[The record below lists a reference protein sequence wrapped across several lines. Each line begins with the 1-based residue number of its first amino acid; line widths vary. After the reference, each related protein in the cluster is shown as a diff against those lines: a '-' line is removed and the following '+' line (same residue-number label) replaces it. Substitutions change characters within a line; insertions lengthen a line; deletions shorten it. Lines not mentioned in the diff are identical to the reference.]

1 MISLRT
7 LPYRAALALLP
18 ASMCLAA
25 APAPVHAEEPA
36 VKGLE
41 EIVVTARK
49 RDERLQDVPLA
60 VTAMSQ
66 DALAKAGA
74 VNVRDLAQS
83 VPGLFYRAFDDGHPN
98 LFIRGVGTRSYDAGA
113 ESSVGTFI
121 DGVYIARFGAQVQ
134 DLADVERVEVLRG
147 PQGALFGRNTIGGA
161 ISVVTHKPDD
171 DFLARGSVTYGGAHF
186 GGNEFD
192 VSGLVSGPLVA
203 DKVFGQISYSRSDA
217 AGPTKIEGTDRLV
230 NGGGTQTV
238 RGRVVVNPAEAWQID
253 LIADYYE
260 SVDNTFIWKANDV
273 NGTRTGILL
282 QNPFVPVAPINPDSY
297 ITAITP
303 GLGDT
308 SRSGS
313 GLSATVTYAGQRVDV
328 TSITAY
334 RQGETKQNNDTD
346 ASTNEI
352 LSQPANEDSD
362 QFSEELRFASTSG
375 GPLTFGDRVNWLGG
389 LYYFQES
396 IDRKDQL
403 IWGKDS
409 AVIFIT
415 TVPTETVSYFAN
427 VDTKSWAA
435 FAHAGI
441 ELSDRWKLD
450 LDLRYSE
457 DKKSADLAG
466 TEDHPGIF
474 VVPYDV
480 SLDPKFSSTDPTVT
494 VSFKASPDAMLFAS
508 YARGFKSGAFQF
520 MAPSALVAETFATP
534 EHVDSY
540 QFGLRSDWLDG
551 RLRLNVT
558 AFDYAY
564 KDIQVPRVEIVNN
577 APFVHLTNAA
587 ASTVR
592 GIEVEGFA
600 AIADGFRVEYGY
612 AYLDAKYD
620 DYLYAPGKDFSGNQ
634 MTRSPKNTANMALV
648 FESPTSLG
656 AITARVAGNY
666 VDTFFFEPDNAKIDP
681 GTKEPSHTMLDANLS
696 LGHGPWTVTLWAK
709 NLTDEES
716 RASVFN
722 VSGNQLYE
730 IWAPRRTY
738 GLTLSGRI

>member
-1 MISLRT
+1 MNSLRT

-18 ASMCLAA
+18 ATLCLSF
-25 APAPVHAEEPA
+25 APAPVRAQEPA
-36 VKGLE
+36 AKALE

-49 RDERLQDVPLA
+49 REERLQDVPLA
-60 VTAMSQ
+60 VSAMSQ

-74 VNVRDLAQS
+74 VNVLDLAQS
-83 VPGLFYRAFDDGHPN
+83 VPGLFYRAFDAGHPN

-161 ISVVTHKPDD
+161 LNVVTHKPDAD
-171 DFLARGSVTYGGAHF
+171 LLARGSVTYGAAHF

-203 DKVFGQISYSRSDA
+203 DKVFGQLSYSRSDA
-217 AGPTKIEGTDRLV
+217 AGPTKIEGTGRLV

-238 RGRVVVNPAEAWQID
+238 RGRLVVNPADAWEVD

-260 SVDNTFIWKANDV
+260 SIGNTFIWKANNV
-273 NGTRTGILL
+273 GGTRTGILL
-282 QNPFVPVAPINPDSY
+282 KNPFVPVAPINPDSY
-297 ITAITP
+297 VTAITP

-313 GLSATVTYAGQRVDV
+313 GLSATVTYAGERVDV

-334 RQGETKQNNDTD
+334 RQGQTKQDNDTD
-346 ASTNEI
+346 ATANEI
-352 LSQPANEDSD
+352 LRQPATEDSD
-362 QFSEELRFASTSG
+362 QFSEELRFASTAG
-375 GPLTFGDRVNWLGG
+375 GPLTLGDRVNWLGG

-415 TVPTETVSYFAN
+415 HVPTETVSYFAKI
-427 VDTKSWAA
+427 DTKSWAA

-457 DKKSADLAG
+457 DRKTANLAG
-466 TEDHPGIF
+466 TEDHPGLI

-480 SLDPKFSSTDPTVT
+480 KLDPKFSSTDPTVT

-520 MAPSALVAETFATP
+520 LAPSALVAETFATP
-534 EHVDSY
+534 ETVDSY
-540 QFGLRSDWLDG
+540 QVGLRSDWVDG

-558 AFDYAY
+558 AFEY
-564 KDIQVPRVEIVNN
+564 KYNDIQVPRVEIVNN
-577 APFVHLTNAA
+577 APIVHLTNAA
-587 ASTVR
+587 KSTVK
-592 GIEVEGFA
+592 GVEVEGFA
-600 AIADGFRVEYGY
+600 GIVDGFRVEYGY
-612 AYLDAKYD
+612 AYLDATYD
-620 DYLYAPGKDFSGNQ
+620 DFLYAPGKDFTGNQ
-634 MTRSPKNTANMALV
+634 MTRSPKNTGNVALA
-648 FESPTSLG
+648 FEAPTSLG
-656 AITARVAGNY
+656 KITARVAGNY
-666 VDTFFFEPDNAKIDP
+666 VDTFYFEPDNAKIDP
-681 GTKEPSHTMLDANLS
+681 GTREPSHTTLDANIGI
-696 LGHGPWTVTLWAK
+696 GHGPWTLTLWGK
-709 NLTDEES
+709 NLTDEKS

-722 VSGNQLYE
+722 VSGNQLFE
-730 IWAPRRTY
+730 IWAPRKTY
-738 GLTLSGRI
+738 GLTLSGRL